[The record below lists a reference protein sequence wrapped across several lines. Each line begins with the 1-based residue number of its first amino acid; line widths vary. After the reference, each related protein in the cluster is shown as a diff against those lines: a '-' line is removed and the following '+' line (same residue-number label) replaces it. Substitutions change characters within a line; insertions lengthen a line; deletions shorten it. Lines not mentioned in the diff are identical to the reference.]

1 MHLTC
6 RYEEC
11 TEIIAAYARALVKY
25 DLLSVTDG
33 TVKRSDGTPVHFFLP
48 CDADSHHR
56 SLYEELSHC
65 HPLAVRRVAYQ
76 RHGGSPVRHAGSR
89 GARVVTVSSPLLE
102 RSSARRS

>member
-33 TVKRSDGTPVHFFLP
+33 TVKRSDGARPYISSSLATQIRTIGHFMKNCPTAILSQYGVWRINGTVVP
-48 CDADSHHR
+48 
-56 SLYEELSHC
+56 LYDTLGPEA
-65 HPLAVRRVAYQ
+65 LA
-76 RHGGSPVRHAGSR
+76 
-89 GARVVTVSSPLLE
+89 
-102 RSSARRS
+102 